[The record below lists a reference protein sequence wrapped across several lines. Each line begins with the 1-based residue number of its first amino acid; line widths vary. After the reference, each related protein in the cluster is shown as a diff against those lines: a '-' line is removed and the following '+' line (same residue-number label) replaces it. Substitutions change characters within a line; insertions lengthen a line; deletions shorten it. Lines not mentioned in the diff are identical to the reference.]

1 MSQAGRL
8 IRHLDTKRKK
18 KNTENSEKSRG
29 AGPRPAP
36 LVSCPWCRGAGPRP
50 QCHRQV
56 DSSGTWTQKEKKKG
70 PPEQPAPLRG
80 DRARAGRERERER
93 ERESRP
99 PREGGPPAIHWP
111 TDVSVQSGQICQS
124 KGLVSIDRSEAAAL
138 LSTTPRLR
146 PRSSTN
152 DLAPLH
158 CMGWISLRHTG
169 AELHAGQEPCC
180 CGLTTA
186 SAEDGRPAHIVAS
199 QCRGAKSIVTF
210 LGGILA

>member
-29 AGPRPAP
+29 GWASPSPPCVLSLVPRRRPAP
-36 LVSCPWCRGAGPRP
+36 PVSQAGRLI
-50 QCHRQV
+50 R
-56 DSSGTWTQKEKKKG
+56 DLDTKRKKKG

-80 DRARAGRERERER
+80 DRARAGR

>member
-1 MSQAGRL
+1 MPRRRPAPPVSQAGRL
-8 IRHLDTKRKK
+8 IRDLDTKRKK
-18 KNTENSEKSRG
+18 KRPTRA
-29 AGPRPAP
+29 AGPAQ
-36 LVSCPWCRGAGPRP
+36 GGPG
-50 QCHRQV
+50 
-56 DSSGTWTQKEKKKG
+56 SGG
-70 PPEQPAPLRG
+70 P
-80 DRARAGRERERER
+80 RERERER